1 MELLMRKVLR
11 ELGPSFVL
19 EIDVGLVS
27 RLAFSRWGRATV
39 WQLTPSLNRANRR
52 LRSVFETWQNSRRW
66 IQGLVTRE
74 IYPRLGEET
83 AG

>member
-52 LRSVFETWQNSRRW
+52 LRSVFET
-66 IQGLVTRE
+66 
-74 IYPRLGEET
+74 
-83 AG
+83 

>member
-1 MELLMRKVLR
+1 MRKVLR

-52 LRSVFETWQNSRRW
+52 LRSVFET
-66 IQGLVTRE
+66 
-74 IYPRLGEET
+74 
-83 AG
+83 